1 MSKKQAN
8 CTLKRTSIGGQALI
22 EGVMMRGVSEY
33 AVAVRQKDGTIH
45 VETHPNKPVRWYNK
59 MPVVRGMVNMFQSL
73 ILGYRCLSLSIDLSG
88 FVDEDEPETVQAP
101 AAQTTGQQTDP
112 GPAEAPQQAASAPQS
127 FPEQAAP
134 ETDTPAFA
142 GQPSGGPAPVQ
153 AQPEESGDE
162 KDGNGLLMGI
172 AGVLGACLSLFLFL
186 FLPTF
191 LVDLLGEIRPLG
203 WTRILFETI
212 VKVGIFLLFLWLTGK
227 QSDIKRLY
235 RYHGAEH
242 KSIACYEAGA
252 ELTPE
257 NAMRFR
263 RFHPRC
269 GTSFLFLA
277 IIISIVV
284 NAFVRVDGLWLRT
297 GIKLLLLPLVV
308 GLTYEVIKFAGRHD
322 NPVTRVL
329 SAPGLALQRLTT
341 QEPDEEIL
349 EVAIASLKAVLPKD
363 GEDDTW

>member
-1 MSKKQAN
+1 MPEENKS
-8 CTLKRTSIGGQALI
+8 CPTFRTMIGGQALI
-22 EGVMMRGVSEY
+22 EGIMMMGPDKKSIVVRKPDGELEIKTEERKLLKDRYPILGWPLIRGVASFILSLYTGVTALMYSAEFVPEDSEDHEEPSRFEVWLEKHLGSEKAAGIFTTL
-33 AVAVRQKDGTIH
+33 AVVLGICFSVVLFILLPTLISGGIGWLIPAMPLWVRSVIEGVT
-45 VETHPNKPVRWYNK
+45 R
-59 MPVVRGMVNMFQSL
+59 MVIF
-73 ILGYRCLSLSIDLSG
+73 LGYL
-88 FVDEDEPETVQAP
+88 
-101 AAQTTGQQTDP
+101 
-112 GPAEAPQQAASAPQS
+112 
-127 FPEQAAP
+127 
-134 ETDTPAFA
+134 
-142 GQPSGGPAPVQ
+142 
-153 AQPEESGDE
+153 
-162 KDGNGLLMGI
+162 I
-172 AGVLGACLSLFLFL
+172 ACSHMK
-186 FLPTF
+186 
-191 LVDLLGEIRPLG
+191 EIR
-203 WTRILFETI
+203 RVI
-212 VKVGIFLLFLWLTGK
+212 
-227 QSDIKRLY
+227 S
-235 RYHGAEH
+235 YHGAEH
-242 KSIACYEAGA
+242 KSIACYEAGE

-277 IIISIVV
+277 IIISIIV